1 VVDAMAISREQLYVE
16 VWAEPMTTVAQR
28 YKVSSS
34 FLARVCERLGVP
46 RPPRGFWAQRAV
58 GIKLEQPPLPKPEP
72 GSELEWVRDG
82 SDPRRQ
88 PMLAARRTK
97 QAPRERPDTHA
108 LLVGAHAHFMHAR
121 ENRDEQYQRPYK
133 QNLVDVFV
141 SKELIDGAL
150 KFAND
155 FFLALED
162 RNHLVTLA
170 PARSSF
176 ERMPAE
182 VCEGHK
188 HQQDSYRGPGRWKP
202 AGPTLVT
209 VGDVSI
215 GLTVFEVSEEVEVR
229 YDSKQSKYIRVTPLD
244 ALLLQ
249 KTRRGAA
256 SAYQDWTSKRWLP
269 SGRLAL
275 HAYSPLQGVGWEK
288 YWRERKPGDLLRQI
302 EAIARELKR
311 AVPAIKELVAK
322 EEREAEERR
331 IKWEAQQREWER
343 REAERQR
350 AEFELKRQ
358 KEIAEKISGWR
369 LARDV
374 RAYVDEIQALLK
386 EADMRLTAGGRAEEE
401 LNWALA
407 YADRIDPLL
416 VWRADIEKA
425 EHAGKP
431 CPDCGKVHGP
441 GGGTAATTRDGP
453 DSLKADHEDGEE
465 EEADGEE
472 PDDSYESE

>member
-1 VVDAMAISREQLYVE
+1 MTVSRHQLYDE
-16 VWAEPMTTVAQR
+16 VWAEPMTTVAKR
-28 YKVSSS
+28 YHVSSS

-58 GIKLEQPPLPKPEP
+58 GIKLEQPPLPKPAP

-82 SDPRRQ
+82 SEPRRQ
-88 PMLAARRTK
+88 PILAKRRTK
-97 QAPRERPDTHA
+97 QAPRERPETHA
-108 LLVGAHAHFMHAR
+108 LLVGARAHFLHAR
-121 ENRDEQYQRPYK
+121 ERRDEQYQRPYK
-133 QNLVDVFV
+133 HNLVDVFV
-141 SKELIDGAL
+141 SKELIDDAL
-150 KFAND
+150 QFASEL
-155 FFLALED
+155 FLALED
-162 RNHLVTLA
+162 RNHIVTLA
-170 PARSSF
+170 PAKSRLQHV
-176 ERMPAE
+176 PAE
-182 VCEGHK
+182 VCEGYK
-188 HQQDSYRGPGRWKP
+188 GEPSSYHGPGRWKP

-209 VGDVSI
+209 IGDVSI

-229 YDSKQSKYIRVTPLD
+229 YDSKQSKYLRVTPLD

-256 SAYQDWTSKRWLP
+256 PSHQDWTTTRWLP
-269 SGRLAL
+269 SGRLGL
-275 HAYSPLQGVGWEK
+275 HAYSPSHRIEWEK
-288 YWRERKPGDLLRQI
+288 YWREKKPGELLGQT

-311 AVPAIKELVAK
+311 AVPTINELTAK

-350 AEFELKRQ
+350 AELELKRQ
-358 KEIAEKISGWR
+358 KEITEQISSWR

-374 RAYVDEIQALLK
+374 RVYVDEVHALLK
-386 EADMRLTAGGRAEEE
+386 AADMRLTRGGQAEKE

-416 VWRADIEKA
+416 VWRAEIEKAKA
-425 EHAGKP
+425 EHASKA

-441 GGGTAATTRDGP
+441 GGGTAATDDKP
-453 DSLKADHEDGEE
+453 DNSETDHEDGDEGE
-465 EEADGEE
+465 VDDEARVGSD
-472 PDDSYESE
+472 ESE